1 MLKTTY
7 TAAWWLNFSI
17 LMIVRTLIQL
27 IVGVL
32 HHGLEKNHCTNAA
45 DGTSSCIKRLATSK
59 SSQYAIIHLIG
70 SWYGFKKKNVKLFI
84 KNSTFGIRIITQPK
98 WRLYISLSS
107 FWIFWLVYFWFS
119 LQWLYVLWKTPRR

>member
-1 MLKTTY
+1 MTY

-17 LMIVRTLIQL
+17 LMIVKILIQL

-32 HHGLEKNHCTNAA
+32 YHGLKKNHFTNAA
-45 DGTSSCIKRLATSK
+45 DGTSSCIKRHATSR

-70 SWYGFKKKNVKLFI
+70 SWYGFRKKNVKLFI

-98 WRLYISLSS
+98 WRFYISPSS
-107 FWIFWLVYFWFS
+107 FWIFWHVYFWFS